1 MTAARGRVLVL
12 DGDTRAG
19 LEMARRLQR
28 LGERVAI
35 ASSEARASGMRTGA
49 AEARVVLPDPR
60 AAFDAYADGIVES
73 LGAGDVALCSGERA
87 LEALRARRD
96 AIAARGAIAAI
107 ASEPALTIA
116 GSKQLTLDR
125 ATALG
130 ISSPRSLQVSAPE
143 QVLAGADEL
152 GYPLVVKPL
161 ASWRALP
168 GGGGETVAPM
178 LAYDR
183 AGLEKVA
190 HRLVRPD
197 APALLQQVAT
207 GVRETHKFVLQD
219 GRLIARLVMVAERCW
234 PPLGG
239 SSVMRVTVEPPA
251 DSYALALALVTDAG
265 LEGVSEV
272 EFRRDAD
279 DRPLLMEINARIS
292 QSVALAHRA
301 GVELAQLQLR
311 WARGEHLEPV
321 ADYRR
326 GVRLGWPAGEARLL
340 ACGLIGRLDP
350 RPSPLGELRDIARDY
365 TVGRAGLEGLDR
377 RDLSPT
383 AAALTFTLR
392 SAGGWLRRG
401 SARG

>member
-19 LEMARRLQR
+19 LEMARRLHR

-60 AAFDAYADGIVES
+60 SAFDAYADGIVES

-96 AIAARGAIAAI
+96 AIAARGAVAAI

-130 ISSPRSLQVSAPE
+130 ISSPRSLQVTTPE
-143 QVLAGADEL
+143 QVMAGADEL

-219 GRLIARLVMVAERCW
+219 GRMIARLVMVAERCW
-234 PPLGG
+234 PPLGRLVRDARDG
-239 SSVMRVTVEPPA
+239 RAPGRLPRPRAGARDGRRPGRRLRSGVPPRRRRPPA
-251 DSYALALALVTDAG
+251 ADGDQRAHLANRSPWPT
-265 LEGVSEV
+265 
-272 EFRRDAD
+272 
-279 DRPLLMEINARIS
+279 ARAS
-292 QSVALAHRA
+292 SS
-301 GVELAQLQLR
+301 
-311 WARGEHLEPV
+311 
-321 ADYRR
+321 
-326 GVRLGWPAGEARLL
+326 
-340 ACGLIGRLDP
+340 
-350 RPSPLGELRDIARDY
+350 PSCSSA
-365 TVGRAGLEGLDR
+365 GRAASTWSR
-377 RDLSPT
+377 WPTT
-383 AAALTFTLR
+383 AAASA
-392 SAGGWLRRG
+392 SAGRP
-401 SARG
+401 ARPACSPAA

>member
-1 MTAARGRVLVL
+1 MSAARGRVLVL

-19 LEMARRLQR
+19 LEIARRLHL

-35 ASSEARASGMRTGA
+35 ASSEGGASGMRTRA
-49 AEARVVLPDPR
+49 AEERVVLADPR
-60 AAFDAYADGIVES
+60 SAFDAYADGIVAA
-73 LGAGDVALCSGERA
+73 LGPGDVAICSGERA
-87 LEALRARRD
+87 LEALRARRE
-96 AIAARGAIAAI
+96 AIAARSAVAAI
-107 ASEPALTIA
+107 ASEGALTIA
-116 GSKQLTLDR
+116 GSKQLTLER
-125 ATALG
+125 ASALG
-130 ISSPRSLQVSAPE
+130 IESPRSLQVSTPE
-143 QVLAGADEL
+143 EVLAGAVDL

-161 ASWRALP
+161 ASWRPLP

-190 HRLVRPD
+190 RRLVRPE

-207 GVRETHKFVLQD
+207 GVRETHKFVLQE

-251 DSYALALALVTDAG
+251 DSYAQALALVTDAG
-265 LEGVSEV
+265 LDGVSEV
-272 EFRRDAD
+272 EFRRDAAG
-279 DRPLLMEINARIS
+279 RPLLMEINARIS

-311 WARGEHLEPV
+311 WARGERLEPV

-326 GVRLGWPAGEARLL
+326 DVRLGWPAGEARLL
-340 ACGLIGRLDP
+340 ACGMIGRLDP
-350 RPSPLGELRDIARDY
+350 RPRPLAELRDIARDY
-365 TVGRAGLEGLDR
+365 GLRHAGLEGLDR
-377 RDLSPT
+377 RDLAPT
-383 AAALTFTLR
+383 ATALAFTLK
-392 SAGGWLRRG
+392 SAGGWLRR
-401 SARG
+401 AAT

>member
-1 MTAARGRVLVL
+1 VTATRGRVLVL

-19 LEMARRLQR
+19 LEIARRLHR

-35 ASSEARASGMRTGA
+35 ASSEAGASGMRTRA
-49 AEARVVLPDPR
+49 AEARVMLSDPR
-60 AAFDAYADGIVES
+60 TAFADYADGIVGA
-73 LGAGDVALCSGERA
+73 LGPGDVALCSGERA
-87 LEALRARRD
+87 LEALRVRRE
-96 AIAARGAIAAI
+96 AIAAAGAIAAI
-107 ASEPALTIA
+107 ASEPALAIA

-125 ATALG
+125 AAALG
-130 ISSPRSLQVSAPE
+130 IECPRSLPVSTPE
-143 QVLAGADEL
+143 EVLAGAGDL

-183 AGLEKVA
+183 PGLETVA

-207 GVRETHKFVLQD
+207 GVRETHKFLLQD
-219 GRLIARLVMVAERCW
+219 GRTIARLVMVAERCW

-239 SSVMRVTVEPPA
+239 SSVMRVTIEPPA
-251 DSYALALALVTDAG
+251 DSYALALALIEDVG
-265 LEGVSEV
+265 LEGVCEV
-272 EFRRDAD
+272 EFRRDAAG
-279 DRPLLMEINARIS
+279 RPLLMEINARIS
-292 QSVALAHRA
+292 QSIALAHRA
-301 GVELAQLQLR
+301 GVELAQLHLR
-311 WARGEHLEPV
+311 WARGEQLEPV

-350 RPSPLGELRDIARDY
+350 RPRPLGELRDIARDY
-365 TVGRAGLEGLDR
+365 GFRHAGLEGLDR
-377 RDLSPT
+377 RDLAPT
-383 AAALTFTLR
+383 AAALAFTLR
-392 SAGGWLRRG
+392 SAGGWLRRAA
-401 SARG
+401 S

>member
-1 MTAARGRVLVL
+1 MSAARGRVLVL

-19 LEMARRLQR
+19 LEIARRLHL

-35 ASSEARASGMRTGA
+35 ASSEVGASGMRTRA
-49 AEARVVLPDPR
+49 AEERVVLADPR
-60 AAFDAYADGIVES
+60 TAFDAYADGIAAA
-73 LGAGDVALCSGERA
+73 LGPGDVAICSGERA
-87 LEALRARRD
+87 LEALRARRE
-96 AIAARGAIAAI
+96 AIAARSAVAAI
-107 ASEPALTIA
+107 ASEGALKIA

-125 ATALG
+125 ASALG
-130 ISSPRSLQVSAPE
+130 IESPRSLQVSTPE
-143 QVLAGADEL
+143 EVLAGAVDL

-161 ASWRALP
+161 ASWRPLP

-190 HRLVRPD
+190 HRLVRPE

-251 DSYALALALVTDAG
+251 DSYAQALALVTDAG
-265 LEGVSEV
+265 LDGVSEV
-272 EFRRDAD
+272 EFRRDAAG
-279 DRPLLMEINARIS
+279 RPLLMEINARIS

-311 WARGEHLEPV
+311 WARGERLEPV

-326 GVRLGWPAGEARLL
+326 DVRLGWPAGEARLL
-340 ACGLIGRLDP
+340 ACGVIGRLDP
-350 RPSPLGELRDIARDY
+350 RPRPLAELRDIARDY
-365 TVGRAGLEGLDR
+365 GLRHAGLEGLDR
-377 RDLSPT
+377 RDLAPT
-383 AAALTFTLR
+383 AAALAFTLK
-392 SAGGWLRRG
+392 SAGGWLRR
-401 SARG
+401 STT

>member
-1 MTAARGRVLVL
+1 MNAARGRVLVL

-19 LEMARRLQR
+19 LEIARRLHR

-35 ASSEARASGMRTGA
+35 ASSEARASGMRTRA
-49 AEARVVLPDPR
+49 AEAQVVLPDPR
-60 AAFDAYADGIVES
+60 TAFDAYADGIVDA
-73 LGAGDVALCSGERA
+73 LGADDVAMCSGERA
-87 LEALRARRD
+87 LEGLRARRA
-96 AIAARGAIAAI
+96 AIEARGAIAAI

-116 GSKQLTLDR
+116 GSKELTLER

-130 ISSPRSLQVSAPE
+130 IECPRSLHVATPE
-143 QVLAGADEL
+143 EVLAGADEL

-178 LAYDR
+178 LAHDR
-183 AGLEKVA
+183 AGLEAVA
-190 HRLVRPD
+190 HRLVRLD

-207 GVRETHKFVLQD
+207 GVRETHKLLRQD
-219 GRLIARLVMVAERCW
+219 GRTIARLVMVAERCW

-239 SSVMRVTVEPPA
+239 SSVMRVTVDPPA
-251 DSYALALALVTDAG
+251 DSYAQALALVTDVG
-265 LEGVSEV
+265 LEGVCEV
-272 EFRRDAD
+272 EFRRDAAG
-279 DRPLLMEINARIS
+279 RPLLMEINARIS

-301 GVELAQLQLR
+301 GVELAQLHLR
-311 WARGEHLEPV
+311 WARGEQLEPV

-350 RPSPLGELRDIARDY
+350 RPRPLGELRDIARDY
-365 TVGRAGLEGLDR
+365 GLRRAGLEGLDR
-377 RDLSPT
+377 RDLAPT
-383 AAALTFTLR
+383 AAAMAFTVR
-392 SAGGWLRRG
+392 SATGWLRR
-401 SARG
+401 SR

>member
-1 MTAARGRVLVL
+1 VSAARGRVLVL

-19 LEMARRLQR
+19 LEIARRLHL

-35 ASSEARASGMRTGA
+35 ASSEGGASGMRTRA
-49 AEARVVLPDPR
+49 AEERVVLADPR
-60 AAFDAYADGIVES
+60 SAFDADADGIVAA
-73 LGAGDVALCSGERA
+73 LGPGDVAICSGERA
-87 LEALRARRD
+87 LEALRARRE
-96 AIAARGAIAAI
+96 AIAARSAVAAI
-107 ASEPALTIA
+107 ASEGALTIA
-116 GSKQLTLDR
+116 GSKQLTLER
-125 ATALG
+125 ASALG
-130 ISSPRSLQVSAPE
+130 IESPRSLQVSTPE
-143 QVLAGADEL
+143 EVLAGAVDL

-161 ASWRALP
+161 ASWRPLP

-190 HRLVRPD
+190 RRLVRPE

-207 GVRETHKFVLQD
+207 GVRETHKFVLQE

-251 DSYALALALVTDAG
+251 DSYAQALALVTDAG
-265 LEGVSEV
+265 LDGVSEV
-272 EFRRDAD
+272 EFRRDAAG
-279 DRPLLMEINARIS
+279 RPLLMEINARIS

-311 WARGEHLEPV
+311 WARGERLEPV

-326 GVRLGWPAGEARLL
+326 DVRLGWPAGEARLL
-340 ACGLIGRLDP
+340 ACGMIGRLDP
-350 RPSPLGELRDIARDY
+350 RPRPLAELRDIARDY
-365 TVGRAGLEGLDR
+365 GLRHAGLEGLDR
-377 RDLSPT
+377 RDLAPT
-383 AAALTFTLR
+383 AAALAFTLK
-392 SAGGWLRRG
+392 SAGGWLRR
-401 SARG
+401 AAT

>member
-1 MTAARGRVLVL
+1 MSAAPGRVLVL

-19 LEMARRLQR
+19 LEMARRLHR
-28 LGERVAI
+28 LGERVVI
-35 ASSEARASGMRTGA
+35 ASSDARASGMRTRA
-49 AEARVVLPDPR
+49 AEAQVALPDPR
-60 AAFDAYADGIVES
+60 TAFDAYADAIVAA
-73 LGAGDVALCSGERA
+73 LAPGDVAMCSGERA

-107 ASEPALTIA
+107 ASEAALTLA
-116 GSKQLTLDR
+116 GSKELTLER
-125 ATALG
+125 AAAIGIGCPLSLG
-130 ISSPRSLQVSAPE
+130 VSTPE
-143 QVLAGADEL
+143 EVLAGAGEL

-183 AGLEKVA
+183 AGLEAVA
-190 HRLVRPD
+190 RHLVRPG

-207 GVRETHKFVLQD
+207 GVRETHKFLRQD
-219 GRLIARLVMVAERCW
+219 GRTIARLVMVAERCW

-251 DSYALALALVTDAG
+251 DSHALALALVEDVG
-265 LEGVSEV
+265 LEGACEV
-272 EFRRDAD
+272 EFRRDAAG
-279 DRPLLMEINARIS
+279 RPLLMEINARIS

-301 GVELAQLQLR
+301 GVELAHLQLR
-311 WARGEHLEPV
+311 WARGEQLEPV

-326 GVRLGWPAGEARLL
+326 DVRLGWPAGEARLL

-350 RPSPLGELRDIARDY
+350 RPSPLGELRDVARDY
-365 TVGRAGLEGLDR
+365 GLRHAGLEGLDR
-377 RDLSPT
+377 RDLAPT
-383 AAALTFTLR
+383 AAAMAFTLR
-392 SAGGWLRRG
+392 SATGWLRR
-401 SARG
+401 SR